1 MDGGRGVILGT
12 AGHIDHGKTT
22 LVRALTGV
30 DTDRLPEEKRRG
42 ITIELGFAPLAL
54 DGVGTIGVVDVPG
67 HEAFVRTMVA
77 GATGIDL
84 ALVVIAADEGVMPQT
99 REHLAILELL
109 GVRRGVIALTKA
121 DLVDDDWLALVEED
135 ARGATLRALPDAPI
149 VATSVQ
155 SGRGIAELRAAL
167 ADLARAIP
175 ARGKDDLFRLPIDRV
190 FTIKGTGTVVTGTV
204 WSGALDRDEVVRVLP
219 GERTARVRGIQG
231 HGAQLGA
238 AITGGRTAIALA
250 GLDVADVPR
259 GSSLVTDTDWHATTS
274 ARADVTIVPDVDVEI
289 RPRTWFRF
297 HVGTAEVGVRVV
309 SRDVAHGAPFA
320 ARLAF
325 DEPVVLRAGD
335 RFVMR
340 TSAPLNTI
348 AGGVIADPYAPKRAR
363 PWPASL
369 STDERFRRIVDE
381 GGSEGVAVQSLPV
394 RLGETPSS
402 CGALRA
408 AADSWL
414 VQIGE
419 RLMLRSSLEELE
431 TSLVSLTRAHHADF
445 PLEPGIPVQTLRAR
459 VRWPPEFVGRAL
471 QSLGDA
477 GTLANHGGVV
487 AVAGWVA
494 SPSSSQSALMVSILN
509 RLESAGAEPPSE
521 GELSGEFGADT
532 PAIIR
537 FLERR
542 GDVVQVEPDRYYTT
556 GQLKRLLDKL
566 RSSMAGGTEFS
577 PSQIRDALGLSRK
590 FLIPFLEYCD
600 RAGYTNRTV
609 TGRVWRTS

>member
-1 MDGGRGVILGT
+1 VDRGRGVILGT

-121 DLVDDDWLALVEED
+121 DLVDDDWLALVEDD
-135 ARGATLRALPDAPI
+135 ARGATSRALPEAPI

-167 ADLARAIP
+167 ADLARTIP

-190 FTIKGTGTVVTGTV
+190 FTIKGTGTVVTGHGLVRRAQSRRGRARASRRTN
-204 WSGALDRDEVVRVLP
+204 GACTRHPGSWRPTRGRDHR
-219 GERTARVRGIQG
+219 GENRDCACWTRR
-231 HGAQLGA
+231 
-238 AITGGRTAIALA
+238 R
-250 GLDVADVPR
+250 DVPR
-259 GSSLVTDTDWHATTS
+259 GSSLVTDTDWHATMS

-309 SRDVAHGAPFA
+309 SREVAHGAPFA

-335 RFVMR
+335 RFVIR

-363 PWPASL
+363 PWPAAL

-381 GGSEGVAVQSLPV
+381 GGSEGVAVPSLPV
-394 RLGETPSS
+394 RLGETPAS
-402 CGALRA
+402 CAALRA

-419 RLMLRSSLEELE
+419 RLILRSSLDELE
-431 TSLVSLTRAHHADF
+431 TRLVSLTMEHHVDH
-445 PLEPGIPVQTLRAR
+445 PLEPGIPVQALRAH
-459 VRWPPEFVGRAL
+459 VRWSPEFVGRAL
-471 QSLGDA
+471 QRLGDA

-494 SPSSSQSALMVSILN
+494 SPSTSQSALMVAILD

-521 GELSGEFGADT
+521 GELSGEFGVDT

-590 FLIPFLEYCD
+590 FLIPFLEYTD
-600 RAGYTNRTV
+600 RIGYTNRTV
-609 TGRVWRTS
+609 TGRVWRAS

>member
-1 MDGGRGVILGT
+1 MILGT

-22 LVRALTGV
+22 LVRGLTGV

-42 ITIELGFAPLAL
+42 ITIELGFAPLVL
-54 DGVGTIGVVDVPG
+54 DGIGTIGVVDVPG

-109 GVRRGVIALTKA
+109 GVNRGVIALTKA

-135 ARGATLRALPDAPI
+135 SRDATSRALPGAAI

-155 SGRGIAELRAAL
+155 SGRGMPELRAAL
-167 ADLARAIP
+167 ANVARAVP
-175 ARGKDDLFRLPIDRV
+175 SRANDDLFRLPIDRV

-204 WSGALDRDEVVRVLP
+204 WSGQVNRDETVRVLP

-238 AITGGRTAIALA
+238 ATTGGRTAIALA

-259 GSSLVTDTDWHATTS
+259 GSSLVTDADWRPTMS
-274 ARADVTIVPDVDVEI
+274 ALADVSLVPDVDTEI

-309 SRDVAHGAPFA
+309 SREVTRGAPFA

-325 DEPVVLRAGD
+325 DEPVLLRAGD
-335 RFVMR
+335 RFVIR

-348 AGGVIADPYAPKRAR
+348 AGGVIVDPYAQKRAK
-363 PWPASL
+363 PWPTALSL
-369 STDERFRRIVDE
+369 DERFKRLVDDAGNE
-381 GGSEGVAVQSLPV
+381 GIALASLPV
-394 RLGETPSS
+394 RLGVTPAA
-402 CGALRA
+402 CAELLRA
-408 AADSWL
+408 AAGWL
-414 VQIGE
+414 VGVAD
-419 RLMLRSSLEELE
+419 RLIARSSLDELE
-431 TSLVSLTRAHHADF
+431 ARLLALTAQRQTDH
-445 PLEPGIPVQTLRAR
+445 PLEAGIPVQALRAQ
-459 VRWPPEFVGRAL
+459 VRWGPEFVGLAL
-471 QSLGDA
+471 DRLITA
-477 GTLANHGGVV
+477 GTLANHAGLV
-487 AVAGWVA
+487 ALAGWVPQPTPA
-494 SPSSSQSALMVSILN
+494 QAQLIRSITS
-509 RLESAGAEPPSE
+509 RLESAGAEPPNE
-521 GELSGEFGADT
+521 AELVAEFGADAS
-532 PAIIR
+532 AIVR

-542 GDVVQVEPDRYYTT
+542 GDVVQVEPDRYYTA
-556 GQLKRLLDKL
+556 GQLKLLLDKL
-566 RSSMAGGTEFS
+566 RRSMPGGTELS
-577 PSQIRDALGLSRK
+577 PSQIRDALDLSRK

-600 RAGYTNRTV
+600 RAGYTNRSA
-609 TGRVWRTS
+609 TGRIWRGS